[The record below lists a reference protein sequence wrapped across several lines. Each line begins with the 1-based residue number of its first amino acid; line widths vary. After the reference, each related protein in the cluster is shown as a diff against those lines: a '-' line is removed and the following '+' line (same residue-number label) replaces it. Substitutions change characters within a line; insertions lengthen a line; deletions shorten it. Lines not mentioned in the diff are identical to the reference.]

1 MKKYI
6 LLIIFFIV
14 GVFSISIIKNETR
27 DIEKEIKNEN
37 KKIGDLNSEIYESK
51 LDYNFL
57 SSPKNI
63 LTLYENNFD
72 LELTFYNAKQ
82 FLYINL
88 NNLKKNISHKVKITS
103 R

>member
-1 MKKYI
+1 MADIQYSQRGYFDFGTI
-6 LLIIFFIV
+6 HRLSD
-14 GVFSISIIKNETR
+14 GSIIKIPYRMVKYEPVLSYNNFNVVANTALEFRLKDTD
-27 DIEKEIKNEN
+27 DIF
-37 KKIGDLNSEIYESK
+37 GSK
-51 LDYNFL
+51 FV
-57 SSPKNI
+57 
-63 LTLYENNFD
+63 FD